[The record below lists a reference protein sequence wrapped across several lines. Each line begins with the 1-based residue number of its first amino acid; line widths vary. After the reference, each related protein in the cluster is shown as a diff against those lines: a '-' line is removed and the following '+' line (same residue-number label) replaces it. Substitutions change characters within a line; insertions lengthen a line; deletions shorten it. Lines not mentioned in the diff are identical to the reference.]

1 MIATLLFQVV
11 AGASVVLVG
20 LAALH
25 LRLFPPKLGHLARM
39 GWSP

>member
-20 LAALH
+20 LAAVH

-39 GWSP
+39 GWT

>member
-39 GWSP
+39 GWA

>member
-20 LAALH
+20 LAAVH
-25 LRLFPPKLGHLARM
+25 LRCYPPKRGHLARM

>member
-1 MIATLLFQVV
+1 MIAALFSSV
-11 AGASVVLVG
+11 AGASIVLVG

-25 LRLFPPKLGHLARM
+25 LHCYPPKRGHLARM

>member
-20 LAALH
+20 LAAAH

-39 GWSP
+39 GWL

>member
-1 MIATLLFQVV
+1 MIAALFSTV
-11 AGASVVLVG
+11 AGASAVLVA
-20 LAALH
+20 LAAVH

>member
-1 MIATLLFQVV
+1 MIAALFSSV

-20 LAALH
+20 LAAAH
-25 LRLFPPKLGHLARM
+25 LRLFPPVRGHLARM